1 MQITGF
7 WDPFPDFFTF
17 VKLWVYLL
25 EEYFISFDENYF
37 SSSSDLV
44 PMKMLEK
51 TDLFDI
57 HVLIL

>member
-7 WDPFPDFFTF
+7 GDPFPDFFAF

-25 EEYFISFDENYF
+25 EEYFTSFDENCF

>member
-7 WDPFPDFFTF
+7 WDPFPDFSAF

-44 PMKMLEK
+44 PMEMLEK